1 MVEAAGPCRCE
12 EDLLGVVERRCC
24 TMEVEIK
31 KKKELL
37 EALALMAANNG
48 SVGFGFHCVRGVV
61 ASIENKGFDYM
72 GGGS

>member
-1 MVEAAGPCRCE
+1 MEA
-12 EDLLGVVERRCC
+12 
-24 TMEVEIK
+24 EIKK

>member
-31 KKKELL
+31 KKKKRV
-37 EALALMAANNG
+37 AGGAGVNG
-48 SVGFGFHCVRGVV
+48 GQ
-61 ASIENKGFDYM
+61 
-72 GGGS
+72 